1 MEIINYKEYKFV
13 WVILKFIILKVYDTN
28 KNYVEYIIISVL

>member
-13 WVILKFIILKVYDTN
+13 WVILKFIILKVYDAN
-28 KNYVEYIIISVL
+28 KNYVEYII